1 MKKLYGILAMLLV
14 LVFAF
19 TGCGSSS
26 SNNDSDD
33 KNEASTAAVAES
45 GIPDTIIV
53 GTNAEFP
60 PFEYVDDNGE
70 FDGFDIALMQAVCD
84 KIGVKMEVNNMEFKS
99 LLGAMQLNSIDVI
112 AAGMTVT
119 EERQKSVDFTD
130 SYYEAKQVIIVKN
143 DSNVTSFADL
153 DGKSIGVQEGT
164 TGDLFVTPEEDGALV
179 KDADV
184 KRFKKGVDAV
194 MDLKNGG
201 VDAVVIDKNPA
212 TEFVSGNDDLK
223 IVEDDTATENYA
235 FAIAKGNTEL
245 ADAIN
250 KAVEE
255 LKADGTYDSLVKEYI
270 N

>member
-1 MKKLYGILAMLLV
+1 MKKLYGILTMLLV
-14 LVFAF
+14 FVFAF
-19 TGCGSSS
+19 TGCGSS
-26 SNNDSDD
+26 NNETDD
-33 KNEASTAAVAES
+33 TNEAATTAAAES

-60 PFEYVDDNGE
+60 PFEYVDDNGD

-84 KIGVKMEVNNMEFKS
+84 KLGVKMQVNNMEFKS

-119 EERQKSVDFTD
+119 EERQQSVDFTD
-130 SYYEAKQVIIVKN
+130 SYYEAKQVIIVNK
-143 DSNVTSFADL
+143 DSNVASFSDL

-179 KDADV
+179 KDATV

-223 IVEDDTATENYA
+223 IVEDDAATENYA

>member
-1 MKKLYGILAMLLV
+1 MKKLSGIVAVMLV

-19 TGCGSSS
+19 TGCG
-26 SNNDSDD
+26 NTDSGS
-33 KNEASTAAVAES
+33 KNKGNEAASTAAAES
-45 GIPDTIIV
+45 GIPEKIIV

-60 PFEYVDDNGE
+60 PFEYVDDNGD
-70 FDGFDIALMQAVCD
+70 FAGFDIALMQAVCD
-84 KIGVKMEVNNMEFKS
+84 KLGCKMEVNNMEFKS
-99 LLGAMQLNSIDVI
+99 LLGAMQLKSIDVI
-112 AAGMTVT
+112 AAAMTVT
-119 EERQKSVDFTD
+119 DERKQSVDFTD
-130 SYYEAKQVIIVKN
+130 SYYEAKQVIIVDKN
-143 DSNVTSFADL
+143 SKVASFSDL
-153 DGKSIGVQEGT
+153 DGKKIGVQEGT

-179 KDADV
+179 KDATV

-212 TEFVSGNDDLK
+212 TEFVSSNQDSLK
-223 IVEDDTATENYA
+223 IVEDDTAVENYA

-255 LKADGTYDSLVKEYI
+255 LKADGTYDSIVKEYI
-270 N
+270 K

>member
-14 LVFAF
+14 FVFAF

-26 SNNDSDD
+26 SNNETND
-33 KNEASTAAVAES
+33 KNEASTTAVAES

-60 PFEYVDDNGE
+60 PFEYVDDNGD

-84 KIGVKMEVNNMEFKS
+84 KMGVKMEVNNMEFKS

-112 AAGMTVT
+112 AAAMTVT
-119 EERQKSVDFTD
+119 EERQQSVDFTD
-130 SYYEAKQVIIVKN
+130 SYYEAKQVIIVNK
-143 DSNVTSFADL
+143 DSNVASFSDL

-179 KDADV
+179 KDANV
-184 KRFKKGVDAV
+184 KRFKKGVDAI

-212 TEFVSGNDDLK
+212 TEFVSGNDNLK
-223 IVEDDTATENYA
+223 IVEDDAATENYA

>member
-14 LVFAF
+14 FVFAF

-26 SNNDSDD
+26 SDKEADD
-33 KNEASTAAVAES
+33 QNEASTTAVAES

-60 PFEYVDDNGE
+60 PFEYVDDNGD

-84 KIGVKMEVNNMEFKS
+84 KMGVKMEVNNMEFKS

-112 AAGMTVT
+112 AAAMTVT
-119 EERQKSVDFTD
+119 EERQQSVDFTD
-130 SYYEAKQVIIVKN
+130 SYYEAKQVIIVNKDN
-143 DSNVTSFADL
+143 NVASFSDL

-164 TGDLFVTPEEDGALV
+164 TGDLFVTPEEEGALV
-179 KDADV
+179 KDANV

-223 IVEDDTATENYA
+223 IVEDDAATENYA
-235 FAIAKGNTEL
+235 FAVAKGNTEL

>member
-14 LVFAF
+14 FVFAF

-26 SNNDSDD
+26 SD
-33 KNEASTAAVAES
+33 KEADNQNEASTTAVAES

-60 PFEYVDDNGE
+60 PFEYVDDNGD

-84 KIGVKMEVNNMEFKS
+84 KMGVKMEVNNMEFKS

-112 AAGMTVT
+112 AAAMTVT
-119 EERQKSVDFTD
+119 EERQQSVDFTD
-130 SYYEAKQVIIVKN
+130 SYYEAKQVIIVNKDN
-143 DSNVTSFADL
+143 NVASFSDL

-164 TGDLFVTPEEDGALV
+164 TGDLFVTPEEEGALV
-179 KDADV
+179 KDANV

-223 IVEDDTATENYA
+223 IVEDDAATENYA
-235 FAIAKGNTEL
+235 FAVAKGNTEL